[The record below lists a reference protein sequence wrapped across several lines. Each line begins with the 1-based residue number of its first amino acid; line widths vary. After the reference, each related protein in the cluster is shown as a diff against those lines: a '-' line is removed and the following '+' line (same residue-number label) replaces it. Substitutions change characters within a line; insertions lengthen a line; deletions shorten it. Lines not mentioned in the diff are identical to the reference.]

1 MVRAGKENVGAPPEV
16 NTGATMEAKASA
28 GGGGGSKKV
37 GRWTIDQLRQTDL
50 YIPLQ
55 NGTNK
60 FDSQKGMT
68 FFGRPRNNTTPIKAE
83 CIQALPEEIAL
94 MTHAEIRLQSGSNKY
109 DSQKG
114 MVNFGTGRD
123 VCRESVGVHK
133 DPADLTPLPEEKLL
147 ACEGM
152 VRFQS
157 GTNEYESQKGM
168 TLIGTN
174 RRETTKMKDT
184 KHPEY
189 LIDQHMD
196 QSEIGIQM
204 GTNKYASQKKMLSF
218 GTNRR
223 ELTKMLDSKHPD
235 KPCDQPDQ
243 SVLPLQTGT
252 NKFASQK
259 GMTGMGA
266 FRWETLNPVSPG
278 LDRQER
284 VGQGMI
290 PYQMGSNLYDSQAGM
305 WVFGMPRDVKRTTEV
320 DCELPPEST
329 AISETIIRSQAGWN
343 KGDSQKGYTS
353 FGAPRDTKGKHIK
366 RLWELEFPEEAEAP
380 RL

>member
-1 MVRAGKENVGAPPEV
+1 MTVNENQGAPPEV
-16 NTGATMEAKASA
+16 QDGASMEAKGTA
-28 GGGGGSKKV
+28 GGAKKV
-37 GRWTIDQLRQTDL
+37 GRWTIDQLRQTDAI
-50 YIPLQ
+50 IPIQ
-55 NGTNK
+55 MGSNK
-60 FDSQKGMT
+60 FDSQKMIWC
-68 FFGRPRNNTTPIKAE
+68 FGRPRNNTTNIKAE
-83 CIQALPEEIAL
+83 CIQPLPEEIAL
-94 MTHAEIRLQSGSNKY
+94 LTHQEIRLQSGSNKY

-133 DPADLTPLPEEKLL
+133 NPENLPEVSEEKAL
-147 ACEGM
+147 ACHGM
-152 VRFQS
+152 VRFQCGS
-157 GTNEYESQKGM
+157 NEYDSQKGM

-174 RRETTKMKDT
+174 RREMTKMLDS

-189 LIDQHMD
+189 LLDQHMD
-196 QSEIGIQM
+196 QSEIGVQM
-204 GTNKYASQKKMLSF
+204 GTNKYASQKEMLSF

-235 KPCDQPDQ
+235 KPCDHPDQ
-243 SVLPLQTGT
+243 GVLPLQTGT

-266 FRWETLNPVSPG
+266 FRWETLNPVNPG

-284 VGQGMI
+284 ISQGMI

-320 DCELPPEST
+320 DCELAPED
-329 AISETIIRSQAGWN
+329 IGKSETIIRAQAGWN
-343 KGDSQKGYTS
+343 KGDSQKLYTS

-380 RL
+380 KL